1 MEKITFSRLTSD
13 FFKKNG
19 VFIYPTSLSISSE
32 VFSKIENLVR
42 EFGGNVDHYRIRT
55 SHHIIPVY
63 YFPTEEE
70 FTWFKKSIELEFDE
84 K

>member
-1 MEKITFSRLTSD
+1 MKRVTFSLISSD
-13 FFKKNG
+13 FFKKKG

-32 VFSKIENLVR
+32 VSSKIGNMVR
-42 EFGGNVDHYRIRT
+42 EFGGDTDHYSVRT

-63 YFPTEEE
+63 YFPTEEQ

-84 K
+84 